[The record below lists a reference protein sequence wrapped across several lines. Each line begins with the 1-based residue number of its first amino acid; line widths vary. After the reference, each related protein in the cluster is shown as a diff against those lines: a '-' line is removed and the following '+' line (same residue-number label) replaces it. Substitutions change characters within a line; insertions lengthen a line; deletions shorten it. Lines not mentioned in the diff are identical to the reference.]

1 MSRLLANL
9 NIDQEKV
16 QPLPEH
22 MRPKKV
28 ERKVVSQAALDK
40 RLKQILK
47 DRFQPYETITT
58 LIRDTIMAF
67 EQHFEGG
74 GTNPKWLNARMDLIT
89 GSILAGIVG
98 WSPFSDPIRTIMEK
112 LWRKFTGN
120 VATRYGTEN
129 EENANSATEVYY
141 ESLNGTVNPVN
152 SDEVQVSA
160 VVREVGLVRSIA
172 FVFAGMSP
180 DGILTREYKNNKTGE
195 VRVQRQLLEYKCPY
209 KRRNLTDHWPAY
221 DLYDKYPVPHV
232 PGTKANKLKQPI
244 PQYYYTQ
251 LMWGGLIM
259 GNHALAPM
267 LAKSPKLDKFMA
279 PHLDKAVDSSSDNTM
294 EDVRCGEDLIDTD
307 HPILFI
313 VWAPCT
319 DLRKKISTPEV
330 YYEDPEACS
339 KFIRT
344 KFGAIQLTEV
354 EYNHDFATWM
364 LEEVFDFWLTKYMP
378 RMVLKEMGMLLNGE
392 LDVPL
397 NLDSDCED

>member
-1 MSRLLANL
+1 MSSFLANL
-9 NIDQEKV
+9 NIDPADIK
-16 QPLPEH
+16 PLPEH
-22 MRPKKV
+22 LRPKKV
-28 ERKVVSQAALDK
+28 ERKVVSPAKLSQ

-74 GTNPKWLNARMDLIT
+74 GTNPKWLEARMDLIT

-98 WSPFSDPIRTIMEK
+98 WSPFSDQTRTIMEK
-112 LWRKFTGN
+112 LWRSFTGN

-129 EENANSATEVYY
+129 ESNANSATEVYY

-152 SDEVQVSA
+152 ADEIQVSA
-160 VVREVGLVRSIA
+160 TVREVGLVRSVA

-180 DGILTREYKNNKTGE
+180 DGILTREYKNTKTGAI
-195 VRVQRQLLEYKCPY
+195 RVQRQLLEFKCPY

-232 PGTKANKLKQPI
+232 PGTKPNRFKQPI

-267 LAKSPKLDKFMA
+267 LAKSPKLAEFMA
-279 PHLDKAVDSSSDNTM
+279 PHLSKAIQLSDGDTLD
-294 EDVRCGEDLIDTD
+294 DVRCGEDLIDTD

-319 DLRKKISTPEV
+319 DLCKEIDTPEV
-330 YYEDPEACS
+330 YFTEPEACTQ
-339 KFIRT
+339 FIRT

-354 EYNHDFATWM
+354 AYNHDFATWM
-364 LEEVFDFWLTKYMP
+364 VEEVFDFWLNMYMP
-378 RMVLKEMGMLLNGE
+378 RMVLKEQGVLLNGE

-397 NLDSDCED
+397 NLDSEDEE